1 MIIVYRITTNRQ
13 PTTTNRQ
20 PPTMADHQAK
30 KGFKRRDILK
40 GLAALPVLGTFF
52 LSAGVKR
59 HQDQSARR
67 RILEELNIK
76 AAAPPPSGPMAGA
89 PLRIGVIGFGGRGEH
104 LARALGFATAEWVE
118 LMKEEARLLPN
129 DTRLKDF
136 YEQESLNVQLAGVC
150 DVFDLRTAMGVQAGS
165 LNGLKTKGYRD
176 YRRMLEDP
184 DIDAVVIATPDHW
197 HAPMCIDALQAGKH
211 VYVEKCLTHKVGETY
226 ELYDA
231 VKAHPQLVFQVG
243 HQHRQTQSF
252 LTAQDI
258 IQKNVL
264 GHISLIQ
271 TATNRNDDVGA
282 WQYDIPPQANPDTVD
297 WAGFLGNAP
306 QIPFNAEH
314 LFRWRKYW
322 AYGTGLAGDLL
333 THDYDRINCLLHMG
347 IPAAVKASGGIY
359 THRDNREVPDV
370 FQAIMEY
377 PDFFIGGSRPEGKE
391 RGMTFLYS
399 ATLGNQ
405 FNRGTLLMGHDATM
419 ELGESLKVYPD
430 PVSTRYQAMLE
441 AGLMRPDLP
450 MYAYNPAAKGV
461 DAVTSAT
468 AQYFADKG
476 LLYTYRDGKR
486 VDSTFLHLREWLSV
500 IRNGGQVSAGIEEGF
515 EEAISA
521 HMATIAYRTG
531 RRIEWDADN
540 RRILG
545 VSDSELDEMGLW

>member
-1 MIIVYRITTNRQ
+1 MTDNQ
-13 PTTTNRQ
+13 
-20 PPTMADHQAK
+20 DK
-30 KGFKRRDILK
+30 KGIKRRDILK

-52 LSAGVKR
+52 LSAGLKR
-59 HQDQSARR
+59 GMDMRTRES
-67 RILEELNIK
+67 ILEELNIK
-76 AAAPPPSGPMAGA
+76 AAAPPPTGPMSGA
-89 PLRIGVIGFGGRGEH
+89 PLRIGIIGFGGRGEH
-104 LARALGFATAEWVE
+104 LARALGFATPEWVQ
-118 LMKEEARLLPN
+118 LMKDESHLIPN

-136 YEQESLNVQLAGVC
+136 YEQESLNVQLAGIY
-150 DVFDLRTAMGVQAGS
+150 DVFNLRTELGVQAGS
-165 LNGLKTKGYRD
+165 LNGMKTKSYRD
-176 YRRMLEDP
+176 YREMLDDK
-184 DIDAVVIATPDHW
+184 DIDAVIIATPDHW
-197 HAPMCIDALQAGKH
+197 HAPMSIQALQAGKH

-231 VKAHPQLVFQVG
+231 VKAYPKLVFQVG

-258 IQKNVL
+258 IRKNVL

-271 TATNRNDDVGA
+271 TTTNRNDDVGA
-282 WQYDIPPQANPDTVD
+282 WQYDIHPSANPNTVN
-297 WAGFLGNAP
+297 WQGFLGNAP
-306 QIPFNAEH
+306 QIPFDAEH

-333 THDYDRINCLLHMG
+333 THDYDRINCLLNMG
-347 IPAAVKASGGIY
+347 IPAAVTASGGIY

-370 FQAIMEY
+370 FHAIMEY
-377 PDFFIGGSRPEGKE
+377 PDFFLGGNKPDGKE
-391 RGMTFLYS
+391 KGMTFLYS

-405 FNRGTLLMGHDATM
+405 YNRGTLLMGHDASM
-419 ELGESLKVYPD
+419 ELGESLMVYPD
-430 PVSTRYQAMLE
+430 PVSTRYQVMLE
-441 AGLMRPDLP
+441 AGIMAPDLP

-468 AQYFADKG
+468 AKYFADKG

-515 EEAISA
+515 EEAIAA

-531 RRIEWDADN
+531 RRIEWDAEN
-540 RRILG
+540 RRIKG
-545 VSDSELDEMGLW
+545 VENSELEEIGIA